1 MKALTTQLL
10 GGLGNQMF
18 QYAAGRG
25 LALDN
30 DLRLL
35 VDASI
40 LEDHSPGRHE
50 VNRHYGLGIF
60 ELEVEKASP
69 AQRWFYNAQG
79 LPLPVKAL
87 ARFLRP
93 ISARL
98 IYRESSFAYDEAL
111 LRQAPAPRYIH
122 GLWQSYRYFEPVAAE
137 IVRDFAF
144 REPLPDA
151 LTESASGLQRPT
163 AVCLNVRRGD
173 YVHGSCAG
181 SMGFV
186 GIDYY
191 RAADKAMRQHLACEP
206 TYFVFSD
213 DIEWCV
219 QHLGWLGPQTVF
231 VSHEHA
237 GEHFGAYLQL
247 MSLGANFIIPN
258 STFAWWA
265 AWLSKAPEKKVIAP
279 ARWFLDPSVD
289 TSQLC
294 PPSWQRL

>member
-1 MKALTTQLL
+1 MRTLITQLL

-18 QYAAGRG
+18 QYASGRR
-25 LALDN
+25 LASDN
-30 DLRLL
+30 NLRLL
-35 VDASI
+35 VDTSI

-60 ELEVEKASP
+60 KLEVEKASP

-79 LPLPVKAL
+79 LTLPVKAL
-87 ARFLRP
+87 ARCLRP
-93 ISARL
+93 VSAKL
-98 IYRESSFAYDEAL
+98 TYREPSFAYDEVL
-111 LRQAPAPRYIH
+111 LRQAPPPHYIH

-137 IVRDFAF
+137 ISRDFEF
-144 REPLPDA
+144 RRPLPECA
-151 LTESASGLQRPT
+151 LWIAAQLQSGA
-163 AVCLNVRRGD
+163 AVCLHVRRGD
-173 YVHGSCAG
+173 YVEGSASA

-186 GIDYY
+186 GEAYY
-191 RAADKAMRQHLACEP
+191 RAAHRALRSQLVCEP

-213 DIEWCV
+213 DIDWCRRE
-219 QHLGWLGPQTVF
+219 LRWLGRDAIF
-231 VSHEHA
+231 VDEAYAGRDAAHELH
-237 GEHFGAYLQL
+237 L
-247 MSLGANFIIPN
+247 MSLATNFIIPN

-265 AWLSKAPEKKVIAP
+265 AWLSIAPEKKVIAP